1 MRRYFSGD
9 NELANGALR
18 ALSVEMP
25 TIDLEHLR
33 AVAMPQRR
41 PVTPASP
48 PGRRTEGRVSRQR
61 REAGVTSRPAAWA

>member
-48 PGRRTEGRVSRQR
+48 SGR
-61 REAGVTSRPAAWA
+61 

>member
-1 MRRYFSGD
+1 VLPRVEDVTLHPATRPMVEEY
-9 NELANGALR
+9 ATWR

-25 TIDLEHLR
+25 TIDFESLR

-48 PGRRTEGRVSRQR
+48 PGR
-61 REAGVTSRPAAWA
+61 